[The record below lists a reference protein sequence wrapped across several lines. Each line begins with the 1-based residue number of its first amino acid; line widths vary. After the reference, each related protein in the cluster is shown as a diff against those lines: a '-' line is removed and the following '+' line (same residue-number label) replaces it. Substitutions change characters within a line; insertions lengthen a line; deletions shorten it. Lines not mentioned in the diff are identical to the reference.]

1 MGQNIVVLAI
11 VAVAIFYLGYITY
24 RSIVGRGKS
33 CGGCGT
39 CPSKLPT
46 GNLVQL
52 DAVGPRKEAPTA
64 DTSHGVSSQR

>member
-1 MGQNIVVLAI
+1 MGQNIIVLAI
-11 VAVAIFYLGYITY
+11 VAAAVLYLGYITY

-39 CPSKLPT
+39 CPSKSPA

-52 DAVGPRKEAPTA
+52 DASGPRHEAPTA
-64 DTSHGVSSQR
+64 GVSHGVSSRR